1 LQSDR
6 IGLIILTAAIA
17 CNAGANVLIKVG
29 MKDQK
34 GLFAGGALRAFL
46 NILTNPWAAAGIAS
60 FGIAFVLYSAVLS
73 RLDLSVAYPIMTGAG
88 FVLVLLASIL
98 LFREPLNLFRL
109 VGIGSIFFG
118 VALISLK
125 G

>member
-1 LQSDR
+1 MQSDR

-17 CNAGANVLIKVG
+17 FNAGANVLIKVG

-46 NILTNPWAAAGIAS
+46 NILTNPWAAAGIAG

-73 RLDLSVAYPIMTGAG
+73 RLDLSVAYPMMTGGIATG
-88 FVLVLLASIL
+88 VAIVAALCFGEPLT
-98 LFREPLNLFRL
+98 LFRIG
-109 VGIGSIFFG
+109 GIG
-118 VALISLK
+118 LIVSGIWLLSR
-125 G
+125 